1 MRRRLLFALVFGV
14 LVAGCG
20 GEEDVAPAP
29 ETVIGTVPAGET
41 VNVEEGDPAAGK
53 EVFTTTASPP
63 CASCHTFK
71 AAGSSATVGS
81 DLDEALQGKDAD
93 FILESI
99 TNPSDEIAAGF
110 QDIMPKDY
118 GTKLT
123 QKQLADLVAFLSQ
136 S

>member
-1 MRRRLLFALVFGV
+1 MRRRLLFALVLGV
-14 LVAGCG
+14 VLAGCG
-20 GEEDVAPAP
+20 GEKDVSPEP

-53 EVFTTTASPP
+53 EIFATTATPP

-71 AAGSSATVGS
+71 AAGSTATVGP

-99 TNPSDEIAAGF
+99 TNPSADVTPGF

-123 QKQLADLVAFLSQ
+123 QKQLADLVAFLQQ

>member
-1 MRRRLLFALVFGV
+1 MRRRLLFALVLGA
-14 LVAGCG
+14 LLAGCG
-20 GEEDVAPAP
+20 GETDVSPAP
-29 ETVIGTVPAGET
+29 ETVIGSLPAGET
-41 VNVEEGDPAAGK
+41 VNVNEGDPAAGK
-53 EVFTTTASPP
+53 GLFTTTASPP

-71 AAGSSATVGS
+71 AAGSTATVGP
-81 DLDEALQGKDAD
+81 DLDEVLKGKDAQ

-99 TNPSDEIAAGF
+99 TNPSAEIASGY

-123 QKQLADLVAFLSQ
+123 QQQLADLVAFLQ

>member
-14 LVAGCG
+14 LLAGCG
-20 GEEDVAPAP
+20 GEEDVAPLP
-29 ETVIGTVPAGET
+29 DTVIGTVPAGET
-41 VNVEEGDPAAGK
+41 VDVSAGDPAAGK
-53 EVFTTTASPP
+53 EIFTATASPP

-71 AAGSSATVGS
+71 AAASTATVGP
-81 DLDEALQGKDAD
+81 DLDEALQGKDAQ

-99 TNPSDEIAAGF
+99 TNPSAEVATGF

-123 QKQLADLVAFLSQ
+123 QQQLADLVAFLQPS
-136 S
+136 

>member
-14 LVAGCG
+14 LLAGCG

-29 ETVIGTVPAGET
+29 ETVIGTLPAGAT

-53 EVFTTTASPP
+53 EIFTATASPP
-63 CASCHTFK
+63 CASCHAFK
-71 AAGSSATVGS
+71 AAGSTANVGP
-81 DLDEALQGKDAD
+81 DLDEALQGKEAD

-99 TNPSDEIAAGF
+99 TNPSAEIAAGY

-123 QKQLADLVAFLSQ
+123 QQQLADLVAFLQQ